1 MIPMENDFSASAL
14 ERIRT
19 EFLQS
24 FPSLLDRIERIL
36 TNDFSIPEEL
46 RANVLEMVRYNVL
59 GGKMIRGL
67 FSVYSA
73 YAMSGEWDDKRKEQ
87 CFLQGWCAEL
97 LQAAFLIA
105 DDIMDEAE
113 TRRGKTAWYRV
124 KKVGMMSINDTFI
137 LQSLIPKLLKEV
149 IDSPMVYC
157 NVVRVFEDIKLRTEV
172 GQMLDLSTVAVDTH
186 SLNYKYFTDDY
197 YREIIVNKTA
207 YYTVFLPVYLGLVL
221 AQCDSSLLRS
231 ELLQEWCVLL
241 GCYFQVR
248 DDYLDVFA
256 DASVLKKEGTDIQE
270 GKCSWVVLTVLSMG
284 SEEDRAAIHQ
294 HYGKKEKE
302 DVRVVKEVFSKYD
315 VKSRFLRYE
324 EDALQRI
331 RAILSSFPEKRFV
344 PFMQFFTE
352 TLFGR
357 V

>member
-1 MIPMENDFSASAL
+1 MQMIIIFFCQINGCRCRTITYCGKFSCITVCQDAIA
-14 ERIRT
+14 RRNQFHTI
-19 EFLQS
+19 F
-24 FPSLLDRIERIL
+24 
-36 TNDFSIPEEL
+36 TNLMAHFNI
-46 RANVLEMVRYNVL
+46 
-59 GGKMIRGL
+59 
-67 FSVYSA
+67 
-73 YAMSGEWDDKRKEQ
+73 
-87 CFLQGWCAEL
+87 
-97 LQAAFLIA
+97 LIA
-105 DDIMDEAE
+105 GMP
-113 TRRGKTAWYRV
+113 RV
-124 KKVGMMSINDTFI
+124 MGVG
-137 LQSLIPKLLKEV
+137 
-149 IDSPMVYC
+149 
-157 NVVRVFEDIKLRTEV
+157 
-172 GQMLDLSTVAVDTH
+172 
-186 SLNYKYFTDDY
+186 
-197 YREIIVNKTA
+197 
-207 YYTVFLPVYLGLVL
+207 
-221 AQCDSSLLRS
+221 

>member
-1 MIPMENDFSASAL
+1 
-14 ERIRT
+14 
-19 EFLQS
+19 
-24 FPSLLDRIERIL
+24 
-36 TNDFSIPEEL
+36 
-46 RANVLEMVRYNVL
+46 
-59 GGKMIRGL
+59 
-67 FSVYSA
+67 
-73 YAMSGEWDDKRKEQ
+73 
-87 CFLQGWCAEL
+87 
-97 LQAAFLIA
+97 
-105 DDIMDEAE
+105 
-113 TRRGKTAWYRV
+113 
-124 KKVGMMSINDTFI
+124 MSINDTFI

-186 SLNYKYFTDDY
+186 SLNYKYPFAAGLNPRYFTDDY

-302 DVRVVKEVFSKYD
+302 DVRVVKEMFSKYD